1 MARTQKSRKDLKP
14 VEDKLSAER
23 EDLVRQIGELE
34 ARRLGA
40 ENGDA
45 SIDAGDEGE
54 PETATLERERDFSL
68 LDNARDLLSQV
79 DRALEKI
86 VEGTYGVCESC
97 GKSIEAARLRALPY
111 ASLCISCKRL
121 EERR

>member
-1 MARTQKSRKDLKP
+1 MARAQKTRKELKP
-14 VEDKLSAER
+14 VEEKLRAER
-23 EDLVRQIGELE
+23 EDLVRQISDLE
-34 ARRLGA
+34 ARRLGT

-45 SIDAGDEGE
+45 PIAGDEGE

-68 LDNARDLLSQV
+68 LENARDLLSQV
-79 DRALEKI
+79 DQALQKI
-86 VEGTYGVCESC
+86 EEGTYGKCASC
-97 GKSIEAARLRALPY
+97 GKSIEAARLKALPY